1 MGRRAI
7 QLQGAITYAAIVAV
21 VLAFVG
27 SVDGNQHPLSFL
39 RALVPVYRP
48 LDHRKLFERFFEAPA
63 AAATTAAADAPNKVA
78 SETPMADS
86 MIRSARAGR
95 RPRGLANSPEPVG
108 SPDTSAVAQSAASAK
123 FVDDVKPP
131 EYSGDD
137 QGGAVSIG
145 DDEGGVRFSRLLEFR
160 TREDLFLAC
169 RLRSQQHKIDADAKP
184 QC

>member
-27 SVDGNQHPLSFL
+27 SVEGKQHPLSFL
-39 RALVPVYRP
+39 RALVPVYRR

-63 AAATTAAADAPNKVA
+63 AAATPAAELAPNKTA
-78 SETPMADS
+78 SDTPMADS

-95 RPRGLANSPEPVG
+95 RPRGLASPNSPEPVG
-108 SPDTSAVAQSAASAK
+108 SPDESAVAQSAASAK

-145 DDEGGVRFSRLLEFR
+145 DDEGGVRFSRMLEFR

-169 RLRSQQHKIDADAKP
+169 RLRSQQHKIDVDEK
-184 QC
+184 Q